1 MRFSRIIM
9 KLRQVGFDEC
19 YQAGSRNRF
28 HPMNIVAESRILNL
42 QFWVCV
48 EGGYNVA
55 ETYHIASRPLDDVRV
70 PTERTDFKTQTG
82 KKEAGTSKPAPAK
95 ILFFTGASL
104 MYRPCHFT
112 KAKRNMLMSLVYSLD
127 VKFNIQN

>member
-9 KLRQVGFDEC
+9 KLRQVGFDEF
-19 YQAGSRNRF
+19 YQAGSRSRF

-55 ETYHIASRPLDDVRV
+55 ETYHIASRALDDVRA
-70 PTERTDFKTQTG
+70 PTERTDFKTQTELIDG
-82 KKEAGTSKPAPAK
+82 LEDIRHRIANAVQGNGDPPKGSAPKEVEE
-95 ILFFTGASL
+95 
-104 MYRPCHFT
+104 R
-112 KAKRNMLMSLVYSLD
+112 
-127 VKFNIQN
+127 